1 MGYFHE
7 GRFFI
12 VRDNIFSGEK
22 KGIESNRVNAGGGPS
37 GGKEGRL
44 EEDEEEDEEKECR
57 GDDEK
62 D

>member
-12 VRDNIFSGEK
+12 VRDNIFSGERR
-22 KGIESNRVNAGGGPS
+22 GLNRIGGGAS
-37 GGKEGRL
+37 GGKEGRM